1 MGALGLALRVVPALL
16 ATALLAALLATLA
29 GLLGLLAGLLPALLT
44 AALLAA
50 ALAGLLRLL
59 PRLLARILGIG
70 VVHRIAPVSALV
82 RWINAAGRRN
92 VPKKVLHCRVTP
104 KDANDPYEDT
114 R

>member
-1 MGALGLALRVVPALL
+1 MGALGLALRVVS
-16 ATALLAALLATLA
+16 ALLAAALLAALA
-29 GLLGLLAGLLPALLT
+29 GLLGLLAGLLPALLA

-70 VVHRIAPVSALV
+70 VVHRNAPVSTLV
-82 RWINAAGRRN
+82 SRFNAAGRRN
-92 VPKKVLHCRVTP
+92 VPKKVSQCRATP
-104 KDANDPYEDT
+104 KDANATYEDT